1 MQTINI
7 KRVMAIKRSGGNPD
21 QSGLL
26 IVPGSIFSSTV
37 LLSGTKRDG
46 DGNK

>member
-1 MQTINI
+1 MQLIQN
-7 KRVMAIKRSGGNPD
+7 KQVMAINSSDNNPD

-37 LLSGTKRDG
+37 PLSGTKQG
-46 DGNK
+46 GAGNK